1 MVVSNLMCVAPCG
14 KSNVSDAI
22 GAEEEKVAA
31 LILELTGKTK
41 ENINTLWRSAQLIVE
56 MYNLLDQKGIQST
69 VLEASYADDDPDT
82 LRSSRKQADML
93 IDKLNKLLFVCFKND
108 KRLHIPVMHL
118 ISLLNNGILLID
130 NDYRNA
136 VTKQGSDDELGNIRG
151 KMESN
156 AYQVNAGDHE
166 AMMTP
171 SHYESYIQIY
181 NSAEEAVKQY
191 AMFRNL
197 KERDDDPNQTLTK
210 AEKKEY
216 KKLQRIDKLADHFD
230 QSHRYM
236 LEKDSYKQQDVDY
249 AFSLSKKEA
258 GGGEAYGAL
267 LNKNLTSSAIYQ
279 ALIFEKIFGGMK
291 QRYLNQFKTKEQG
304 FDLAA
309 IHTWLENDMLT
320 CVNRKKDEFT
330 AVIRAIYRNL
340 DEKDDAH
347 LFYDLRQAL
356 SYNWLEKIFK
366 QGDKNGPLSNGPN
379 VITEALAEIL
389 GDDQSRFIDRVK
401 TIAKFVSAEDEIA
414 KPDSLQKIRKKGQK

>member
-1 MVVSNLMCVAPCG
+1 MLF
-14 KSNVSDAI
+14 
-22 GAEEEKVAA
+22 
-31 LILELTGKTK
+31 
-41 ENINTLWRSAQLIVE
+41 RS
-56 MYNLLDQKGIQST
+56 
-69 VLEASYADDDPDT
+69 
-82 LRSSRKQADML
+82 
-93 IDKLNKLLFVCFKND
+93 
-108 KRLHIPVMHL
+108 HL

-151 KMESN
+151 AMESN

-191 AMFRNL
+191 AMFRDL

-230 QSHRYM
+230 LSHRYM
-236 LEKDSYKQQDVDY
+236 LEKSSYKQQDVDY
-249 AFSLSKKEA
+249 AFSLSKKET

-267 LNKNLTSSAIYQ
+267 LNKNATSGGIYQ

-304 FDLAA
+304 LDIDALQV
-309 IHTWLENDMLT
+309 WLEKDLLT
-320 CVNRKKDEFT
+320 CVNRKKDEFI
-330 AVIRAIYRNL
+330 AVIRAISHNL
-340 DEKDDAH
+340 EQKDLDH
-347 LFYDLRQAL
+347 LFYDFRQAL
-356 SYNWLEKIFK
+356 CYHWLEKIFT
-366 QGDKNGPLSNGPN
+366 QGDKDGPLSNGPN
-379 VITEALAEIL
+379 SITEALAGIL
-389 GDDQSRFIDRVK
+389 EDDQSQFTNK
-401 TIAKFVSAEDEIA
+401 MKGFAKFVFAEDEMA
-414 KPDSLQKIRKKGQK
+414 KPDSIQKIRKNKK